1 MNSAVEI
8 SVSSMQG
15 SAPVTVVHLK
25 GQIDAG
31 NVGEF
36 ESKATELV
44 QAGIA
49 NMLLDMGDLTFMSS
63 AGFRAIHKIYQAIHP
78 DGGTGRLKILNA
90 SEEIH
95 RLVKTLGFD
104 KFVGLVDGDLQDAVN
119 SF

>member
-1 MNSAVEI
+1 MNSVVEI

-15 SAPVTVVHLK
+15 SAPVTVLHLT
-25 GQIDAG
+25 GQIDAS
-31 NVGEF
+31 NVVEL
-36 ESKATELV
+36 EDKAIELV

-49 NMLLDMGDLTFMSS
+49 NILLDMSGLSFMSS
-63 AGFRAIHKIYQAIHP
+63 AGFRAIHKIYQAVHP

-104 KFVGLVDGDLQDAVN
+104 RFVGVVDGDLQDAVN

>member
-1 MNSAVEI
+1 MSSAVEI

-15 SAPVTVVHLK
+15 NTPVTVLHLK

-31 NVGEF
+31 NVADLEG
-36 ESKATELV
+36 KATELV
-44 QAGIA
+44 QAGIG
-49 NMLLDMGDLTFMSS
+49 NMLLDMSDLTFMSS

-90 SEEIH
+90 GDEIK

-104 KFVGLVDGDLQDAVN
+104 KFVGVVDGDLQDAVN